1 MSIQMI
7 KSNKCCLLCN
17 IEPENSFHLTGK
29 KFLNSKAMS
38 YQLCK
43 KCCLEVD
50 SKSLDTPMSRKNVWA
65 KVEKKL
71 LEQFK

>member
-1 MSIQMI
+1 MS
-7 KSNKCCLLCN
+7 KSNKCCLLCDTK
-17 IEPENSFHLTGK
+17 PENGFHLTGK